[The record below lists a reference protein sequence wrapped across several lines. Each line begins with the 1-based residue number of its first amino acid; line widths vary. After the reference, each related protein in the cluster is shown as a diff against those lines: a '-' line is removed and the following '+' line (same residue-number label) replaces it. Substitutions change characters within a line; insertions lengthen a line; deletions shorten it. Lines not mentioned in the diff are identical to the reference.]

1 MRLVSWEWFWYVV
14 TGFVMGGGSVFIV
27 TKLNAMDIKLLWYE
41 WILGALFMSIFMFM
55 GQTFIASFKEFVPRA
70 AWMTL
75 VFMGVPNILIGVVL
89 AGSVLSRSMG

>member
-41 WILGALFMSIFMFM
+41 WILGGLFMLIFMFM
-55 GQTFIASFKEFVPRA
+55 GQTFIASFKEFKPRA

-75 VFMGVPNILIGVVL
+75 IFMGFPAILIGAVL
-89 AGSVLSRSMG
+89 VYSVLSR